1 MYTKKHGTRDER
13 TYEGIASLAQLY
25 VDNGS
30 GAPVASSRIEL
41 KTVEV
46 A

>member
-25 VDNGS
+25 DDNGS
-30 GAPVASSRIEL
+30 GTPVASAQIEF